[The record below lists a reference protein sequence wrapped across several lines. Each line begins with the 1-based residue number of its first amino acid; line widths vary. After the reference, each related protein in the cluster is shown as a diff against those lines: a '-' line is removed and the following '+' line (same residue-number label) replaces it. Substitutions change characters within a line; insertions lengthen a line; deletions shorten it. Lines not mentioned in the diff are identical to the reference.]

1 VSELS
6 IIADY
11 EARVWGALGARWD
24 GSVGMSPY
32 YIVLLLP
39 LVISVCV
46 LVCACVYVRV
56 QRSI

>member
-1 VSELS
+1 MR
-6 IIADY
+6 
-11 EARVWGALGARWD
+11 RVCWGALGARWD
-24 GSVGMSPY
+24 GTGRMSPY

>member
-1 VSELS
+1 M
-6 IIADY
+6 
-11 EARVWGALGARWD
+11 GWD
-24 GSVGMSPY
+24 GEDVTVH
-32 YIVLLLP
+32 IVLLLS